1 MRAIPTLWTTK
12 SFSRRWSPLRA
23 EVKKYSSFTDAVE
36 AECSKYPDKSF
47 THLGCRFTKQERP
60 TYNLDVCED
69 DAYEDMVKEMEVLK
83 ERMKE
88 REAFLKSLKEPVV
101 SADTGAMIYPPLK
114 TSKSIVSVSLAL

>member
-1 MRAIPTLWTTK
+1 
-12 SFSRRWSPLRA
+12 
-23 EVKKYSSFTDAVE
+23 
-36 AECSKYPDKSF
+36 
-47 THLGCRFTKQERP
+47 
-60 TYNLDVCED
+60 VCED

-114 TSKSIVSVSLAL
+114 TSKSIISVSLAL